1 MTKTYQVSGYVN
13 GACIGGSSAS
23 VTVSSYGDMNGD
35 GEITLADALLLI
47 ADILNGEKNVSL
59 ANVLWQLNYIAS
71 K

>member
-1 MTKTYQVSGYVN
+1 
-13 GACIGGSSAS
+13 
-23 VTVSSYGDMNGD
+23 MNGD
-35 GEITLADALLLI
+35 GEITLADALLLL